1 MCLGCIPKRR
11 TYSVVIIT
19 PDGMSSDKSER
30 LQRSRTLNPNP
41 EAVSDP
47 LFECSPF
54 FDPRDLLQVRYE
66 MIRSHT
72 KDTTLAA
79 VAARYGMSVPS
90 CVRAKRAFREGGL
103 HALIPERPGPRGP
116 RKITPEMLAFAERY
130 WAMPGAVSVRNL
142 AEMIRERFDVTIH
155 YSSLHRALSKKNSET
170 R

>member
-41 EAVSDP
+41 EAVSDL

-72 KDTTLAA
+72 KGTTLAA
-79 VAARYGMSVPS
+79 VAARYGMSVPT
-90 CVRAKRAFREGGL
+90 CVRVKRAFQAGGL
-103 HALIPERPGPRGP
+103 QALIPERLGPRGSH
-116 RKITPEMLAFAERY
+116 KITPEILEFAEYCR
-130 WAMPGAVSVRNL
+130 ALPDAVSVRKL

-155 YSSLHRALSKKNSET
+155 YSSLHQALSKNSET
-170 R
+170 L